1 MKKIAKWIGLTI
13 AIIVVFV
20 IAVRISEYYS
30 LVSKNTRNLEMILS
44 ENITSGRSENGNL
57 KDLITLDYDKMYV
70 FEPYQSISEME
81 KQIGFKYSKLK
92 EGISEGIINIL
103 LVKDNKAIAY
113 LFGYPSNTGYYLE
126 IPSGEYTKS
135 QIDKMTYSI
144 KERHV
149 GNSYGTPKTYIF
161 YELRD

>member
-1 MKKIAKWIGLTI
+1 MKKIIKWIGLTI
-13 AIIVVFV
+13 AIIAVLVM
-20 IAVRISEYYS
+20 AVRISEYNS

-70 FEPYQSISEME
+70 FGPYQPIDEME

-92 EGISEGIINIL
+92 EGLNEGIVNIL

-113 LFGYPSNTGYYLE
+113 LFGYPSDTGYYLE

-135 QIDKMTYSI
+135 QIDRMTYTI
-144 KERHV
+144 TEEHV

>member
-1 MKKIAKWIGLTI
+1 MDWINDSY
-13 AIIVVFV
+13 F
-20 IAVRISEYYS
+20 
-30 LVSKNTRNLEMILS
+30 
-44 ENITSGRSENGNL
+44 
-57 KDLITLDYDKMYV
+57 
-70 FEPYQSISEME
+70 
-81 KQIGFKYSKLK
+81 KLK

-135 QIDKMTYSI
+135 QIDRMTYTI
-144 KERHV
+144 TEEHV

-161 YELRD
+161 YGLRD